1 MAVKR
6 AMRKGRTEVRIGS
19 RFAEVQRAADSIRQ
33 RAYELAAERGF
44 AGGHDLD
51 DWLKAESELFHVPA
65 SELRET
71 ETEYSLR
78 VSVRGRKAQNI
89 VVSVESRSV
98 TVWSGAT
105 ASAAGSKELFCQHR
119 LPHAVVVER
128 AKAFCESGELT
139 VTLPKQTELSEADA
153 GQPAAA

>member
-6 AMRKGRTEVRIGS
+6 IVKTSRTAVRVGNVLV
-19 RFAEVQRAADSIRQ
+19 EVQRAADRIRK

-44 AGGHDLD
+44 GGGHDLD
-51 DWLKAESELFHVPA
+51 DWLKAENELFCVPA

-71 ETEYSLR
+71 DTEFSLN
-78 VSVRGRKAQNI
+78 VSVRGRKPQEIA
-89 VVSVESRSV
+89 VSVEPRSV
-98 TVWSGAT
+98 AVWGER
-105 ASAAGSKELFCQHR
+105 ASEAGSKELFCQYR

-139 VTLPKQTELSEADA
+139 VTLPKQSELWEAEA